1 MSESQRAP
9 TDFRAEKQ
17 RRISEKLQRE
27 LGPVIVGLLSEPAVI
42 EIMLNPDG
50 TLWVERLGRGM
61 DQFGTMASANAEA
74 LISTVASTLR
84 AEITRDN
91 PILECE
97 LPLDGSRFEAL
108 IPPVV
113 AAPVFTIRRK
123 ALKVFTLADYVDQA
137 VMTEPQR
144 ELICAGIQRRQNF
157 LIVGGTATG
166 KTTLANAVID
176 QISQVAPDHRLVI
189 IEDTAEIQCSAKNT
203 VMLRSADKV
212 DMTRLLKAT
221 MRLRPD
227 RICVGEVRG
236 PEALALLKAWN
247 TGHPGGV
254 STVHA
259 NDARAGLIRLEQL
272 IAEVS
277 QNPMPQL
284 IGEAVDWI
292 VSIERTQSGSRR
304 VREVLSV
311 RGHDGR
317 GYIFENEE
325 TNHA

>member
-1 MSESQRAP
+1 MSESQCLP
-9 TDFRAEKQ
+9 TDLRTEKH

-27 LGPVIVGLLSEPAVI
+27 LGPVIVGLLSEPTVI

-50 TLWVERLGRGM
+50 TLWVERLGQGM

-123 ALKVFTLADYVDQA
+123 ALKVFTLADYVDQG

-189 IEDTAEIQCSAKNT
+189 IEDTAEIQCSAMNT

-292 VSIERTQSGSRR
+292 VSIERTQSGDRR

-311 RGHDGR
+311 GGHDGK
-317 GYIFENEE
+317 GYVFENEE
-325 TNHA
+325 INHA

>member
-1 MSESQRAP
+1 MSESQCLP
-9 TDFRAEKQ
+9 TDLRTEKH

-27 LGPVIVGLLSEPAVI
+27 LGPVIVGLLSEPTVI

-50 TLWVERLGRGM
+50 TLWVERLGQGM

-113 AAPVFTIRRK
+113 AAPVFTIRRR
-123 ALKVFTLADYVDQA
+123 ALKVFTLADYVDQG

-189 IEDTAEIQCSAKNT
+189 IEDTAEIQCSAMNT

-292 VSIERTQSGSRR
+292 VSIERTQSGDRR

-311 RGHDGR
+311 GGHDGK
-317 GYIFENEE
+317 GYVFENEE
-325 TNHA
+325 INHA

>member
-1 MSESQRAP
+1 MDLR
-9 TDFRAEKQ
+9 TEKH

-27 LGPVIVGLLSEPAVI
+27 LGPVIVGLLSEPTVI

-50 TLWVERLGRGM
+50 TLWVERLGQGM

-113 AAPVFTIRRK
+113 AAPVFTIRRR
-123 ALKVFTLADYVDQA
+123 ALKVFTLADYVDQG

-189 IEDTAEIQCSAKNT
+189 IEDTAEIQCSAMNT

-292 VSIERTQSGSRR
+292 VSIERTQSGDRR

-311 RGHDGR
+311 GGHDGK
-317 GYIFENEE
+317 GYVFENEE
-325 TNHA
+325 INHA